1 MNLFEDACQLLSWEC
16 LHCYIPV
23 VLAIVPVAYGFK
35 STYHINRMHIQANS
49 DWLKFIPPA
58 TTTTNGRPFKPSDG
72 IGTGAPNS
80 QHPKATQTA
89 RGLVSAQLKMVM
101 ISFFRRI
108 VANHP
113 RESPAPP
120 YIQPGFMLELRPIHN
135 SNLIHAHL
143 HPKFGNSINH
153 SLSRGCI
160 TNICCTIY
168 VFFFGKTR
176 S

>member
-1 MNLFEDACQLLSWEC
+1 M
-16 LHCYIPV
+16 
-23 VLAIVPVAYGFK
+23 
-35 STYHINRMHIQANS
+35 NRMHIQANS

-168 VFFFGKTR
+168 VFFSAKHDPNGDQRPVAIAGTCLCGHAQQHA
-176 S
+176 